1 MNGTAVLADA
11 VRPAPL
17 PDLPVERRHA
27 SDLPY
32 DRYLREYVAANRPVV
47 VEGAGAH
54 WPAATKWTPDYF
66 KSRFGDK
73 IVDVSFRERMRFDD
87 FIDGVLASTNEN
99 PGPYM
104 FRFFICV
111 HLPELL
117 DDLDDSNPYS
127 FSRRLG
133 SPLMPRRYRRP
144 DGYLKLLI
152 GGVGGRFPVMH
163 FDGEN
168 MHAAVSEI
176 YGDKEF
182 ILYAPTDSPYLYP
195 KPEQPNHTRIA
206 DLAVP
211 DYDRFPLFAK
221 AQRHRAVLTPG
232 DTIFVPSRW
241 WHTARVLT
249 PSVSVCTNMIDGSN
263 WRGFVREVCG
273 PLAGGSPARRAV
285 KRGVLTALGGALTVC
300 ERLGRRE
307 SALPSALA
315 ARMGHL
321 SPWSPAEALPPTAWP
336 MQRWTVDSG

>member
-1 MNGTAVLADA
+1 MDEIAAVVDTP
-11 VRPAPL
+11 RPFRL
-17 PDLPVERRHA
+17 PDLPVERRKA
-27 SDLPY
+27 SELPY
-32 DRYLREYVAANRPVV
+32 DRYLRDYVANHRPVV

-66 KSRFGDK
+66 KARFGAK
-73 IVDVSFRERMRFDD
+73 VVDISFRERMRFDD
-87 FIDGVLASTNEN
+87 FIDGILASTEER

-117 DDLDDSNPYS
+117 GDLDDSNPYS

-163 FDGEN
+163 FDGED

-182 ILYAPTDSPYLYP
+182 ILYAPTDSPYMYP

-206 DLAVP
+206 DLADP
-211 DYDRFPLFAK
+211 DYGQFPLFAQ
-221 AQRHRAVLTPG
+221 AQRYRTVLTPG

-263 WRGFVREVCG
+263 WGGFVREVCG
-273 PLAGGSPARRAV
+273 PLAGGSSLRRAI
-285 KRGVLTALGGALTVC
+285 KRGVLTALGGALTVF
-300 ERLGRRE
+300 ERLGRRDG
-307 SALPSALA
+307 ALPSVLST
-315 ARMGHL
+315 RMGHL
-321 SPWSPAEALPPTAWP
+321 SPWSPAEALPPASWP